1 MCVNHGQW
9 IKTVD
14 GHWRPVMWPVR
25 SVLGAPLAAN
35 KTNSQTLLIFTYQGK
50 TVIIIWSCYQTELEI
65 VT

>member
-35 KTNSQTLLIFTYQGK
+35 KTNSQTLLINHIRERQSSLFGHAIRQN
-50 TVIIIWSCYQTELEI
+50 
-65 VT
+65 